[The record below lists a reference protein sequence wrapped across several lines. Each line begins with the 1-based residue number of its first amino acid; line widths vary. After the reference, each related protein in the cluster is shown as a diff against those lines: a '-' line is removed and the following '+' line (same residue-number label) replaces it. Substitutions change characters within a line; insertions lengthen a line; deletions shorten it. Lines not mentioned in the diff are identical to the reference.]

1 MKRQFKRDLT
11 LEEIKKTSFDAL
23 YHRFILGETLNANEY
38 ETLLALAVCF
48 LNADAVD
55 VRRLGYRILVEYG
68 NQTGDYAPLYEVA
81 INQGLYPVSQFIENR
96 YIADE
101 RRNFF
106 TEWNAAFVE
115 RYASEFGY
123 LTEEQRSLGHFFTE
137 QKNATVA
144 VVAPTS
150 YGKSE
155 LILSA
160 VKEYAG
166 KNICVLT
173 STRALLGQTQKRIR
187 EVGKKYFS
195 KIIVHPEMYN
205 ANDAPCLAVLTQERL
220 LRLFKKDANLAFDC
234 VVVDEAHELL
244 ENDGRNLTLAGVI
257 AVAKKRNPN
266 VAFKFL
272 TPFIHEAK
280 NLQSRHATYEVA
292 PFKVSEYVK
301 TEKYFLY
308 DVRNRGGL
316 QFYDQFLN
324 DFIVA
329 PDSPTLDSDEQV
341 VVKYAAAKNIVYLNK
356 PKDVE
361 NFALALAAALPD
373 VASPT
378 LDVAI
383 QNIADYLSS
392 EYHLLTCLRKGV
404 VYHHGS
410 VPDAVRSYVEK
421 LYRDE
426 AAIRYVVCSATLL
439 SGVNLPAE
447 RMFILDNRRGT
458 KNLTRASFKNLVGRV
473 CRFNEIFNRETGT
486 LQLLTPQIYLVIG
499 QYVRSDANVKKFLE
513 KTAQVQIKNECDDV
527 KNVLLSHSDVR
538 NNEKLQNALRE
549 AEEFLENY
557 ETGVVSNYDGRRA
570 QTPVGKVCVANG
582 VVELDV
588 FACETK
594 MQAFVDKHRNAS
606 PKINDADELINV
618 LFQLFVQTPQ
628 EKVPKRWIPL
638 NKEGARRFY
647 AMLFDWRVE
656 RLSYSEM
663 VERFVN
669 YWLGELRK
677 NYDKL
682 IYVDKWGEVSL
693 TENGP
698 LNWVRVREKTRE
710 QLTNLAIV
718 RVKEEQDYVDN
729 TLIKLVEVLRELDLL
744 DASFY
749 NRVKYG
755 TDDEETICL
764 IKNGLSSSAARLLLQ
779 KYRAFLTLDVA
790 ESRVVC
796 DVESLVAAMTA
807 QKENQIVIDEVE
819 NCM

>member
-1 MKRQFKRDLT
+1 MKRKLNPDLT
-11 LEEIKKTSFDAL
+11 LAKIKNSSAAPI
-23 YHRFILGETLNANEY
+23 YRRFIVGEKLSDSEY
-38 ETLLALAVCF
+38 VTLLKLALCF
-48 LNADAVD
+48 LNAEAVD

-81 INQGLYPVSQFIENR
+81 INQGLYPVSKFIEER

-115 RYASEFGY
+115 QYASDFGY
-123 LTEEQRSLGHFFTE
+123 LTEEQRSLGQFFAE

-187 EVGKKYFS
+187 TVGKRFFS
-195 KIIVHPEMYN
+195 KIVVHPEMYN

-280 NLQSRHATYEVA
+280 NLQSRYATYEVA

-308 DVRNRGGL
+308 DVRKRGGL
-316 QFYDQFLN
+316 RFYDQFLN

-329 PDSPTLDSDEQV
+329 PDSSTLDSDEQV

-361 NFALALAAALPD
+361 NFALALAAALPEIY
-373 VASPT
+373 SPT

-383 QNIADYLSS
+383 QNIADYLSP

-426 AAIRYVVCSATLL
+426 AAIKYVVCSSTLL

-447 RMFILDNRRGT
+447 RMFILDNRRGLGR
-458 KNLTRASFKNLVGRV
+458 LTRASFKNLVGRV
-473 CRFNEIFNRETGT
+473 CRFNEIFHRETGT
-486 LQLLTPQIYLVIG
+486 LKLLTPQIYLVAG
-499 QYVRSDANVKKFLE
+499 RYLAQNANVENFLKESANVQKKE
-513 KTAQVQIKNECDDV
+513 RDDV
-527 KNVLLSHSDVR
+527 KNVLLSQSDLSDEKER
-538 NNEKLQNALRE
+538 NVLRE
-549 AEEFLENY
+549 ASEFLENY
-557 ETGVVSNYDGRRA
+557 ETGVVPHYADRRA
-570 QTPVGKVCVANG
+570 QTPVGKICIANG

-588 FACETK
+588 FACEAK
-594 MQAFVDKHRNAS
+594 MQAFVDAYKSKS
-606 PKINDADELINV
+606 PKISDANELLNV
-618 LFQLFVQTPQ
+618 LSQLFVPNP
-628 EKVPKRWIPL
+628 EKIPKRWTPL
-638 NKEGARRFY
+638 SKEGALRFY
-647 AMLFDWRVE
+647 AMLFDWRGK

-663 VERFVN
+663 VERFVK
-669 YWLGELRK
+669 YWLDELRK

-682 IYVDKWGEVSL
+682 IYVGKWGEVAL
-693 TENGP
+693 AENGP
-698 LNWVRVREKTRE
+698 LNWVRAREKSRR

-729 TLIKLVEVLRELDLL
+729 TLLKLAEVLHELDLL

-749 NRVKYG
+749 SRIKYG
-755 TDDEETICL
+755 TDDEEAIYL
-764 IKNGLSSSAARLLLQ
+764 IKNGLSSSAASLLLQ
-779 KYRAFLTLDVA
+779 KYRDYLTIDVA

-796 DVESLVAAMTA
+796 EVETLAKAMEE
-807 QKENQIVIDEVE
+807 KRENQIVVDEVE
-819 NCM
+819 SCM

>member
-1 MKRQFKRDLT
+1 
-11 LEEIKKTSFDAL
+11 
-23 YHRFILGETLNANEY
+23 
-38 ETLLALAVCF
+38 
-48 LNADAVD
+48 
-55 VRRLGYRILVEYG
+55 
-68 NQTGDYAPLYEVA
+68 
-81 INQGLYPVSQFIENR
+81 
-96 YIADE
+96 
-101 RRNFF
+101 
-106 TEWNAAFVE
+106 
-115 RYASEFGY
+115 
-123 LTEEQRSLGHFFTE
+123 
-137 QKNATVA
+137 
-144 VVAPTS
+144 
-150 YGKSE
+150 
-155 LILSA
+155 
-160 VKEYAG
+160 
-166 KNICVLT
+166 
-173 STRALLGQTQKRIR
+173 
-187 EVGKKYFS
+187 
-195 KIIVHPEMYN
+195 
-205 ANDAPCLAVLTQERL
+205 
-220 LRLFKKDANLAFDC
+220 
-234 VVVDEAHELL
+234 
-244 ENDGRNLTLAGVI
+244 
-257 AVAKKRNPN
+257 
-266 VAFKFL
+266 
-272 TPFIHEAK
+272 
-280 NLQSRHATYEVA
+280 
-292 PFKVSEYVK
+292 
-301 TEKYFLY
+301 
-308 DVRNRGGL
+308 
-316 QFYDQFLN
+316 
-324 DFIVA
+324 
-329 PDSPTLDSDEQV
+329 
-341 VVKYAAAKNIVYLNK
+341 
-356 PKDVE
+356 
-361 NFALALAAALPD
+361 
-373 VASPT
+373 
-378 LDVAI
+378 
-383 QNIADYLSS
+383 
-392 EYHLLTCLRKGV
+392 
-404 VYHHGS
+404 
-410 VPDAVRSYVEK
+410 
-421 LYRDE
+421 
-426 AAIRYVVCSATLL
+426 
-439 SGVNLPAE
+439 
-447 RMFILDNRRGT
+447 
-458 KNLTRASFKNLVGRV
+458 
-473 CRFNEIFNRETGT
+473 
-486 LQLLTPQIYLVIG
+486 
-499 QYVRSDANVKKFLE
+499 E

>member
-1 MKRQFKRDLT
+1 MKRQFKRNLT
-11 LEEIKKTSFDAL
+11 LEQIKKTSFDAL

-81 INQGLYPVSQFIENR
+81 INQGLYPVSKFIEER

-115 RYASEFGY
+115 QYASDVGY
-123 LTEEQRSLGHFFTE
+123 LTEEQRSLGQFFAE
-137 QKNATVA
+137 QKTATVA

-160 VKEYAG
+160 VKEHAG

-195 KIIVHPEMYN
+195 KIVVHPEMYN
-205 ANDAPCLAVLTQERL
+205 ANGAPCLAVLTQERL

-234 VVVDEAHELL
+234 VIVDEAHELL
-244 ENDGRNLTLAGVI
+244 EDDGRNLTLAGVI

-266 VAFKFL
+266 VALKFL

-280 NLQSRHATYEVA
+280 NLQSRYATYEVA

-308 DVRNRGGL
+308 DVRKRGGL
-316 QFYDQFLN
+316 RFYDQFLN
-324 DFIVA
+324 DFIA
-329 PDSPTLDSDEQV
+329 LPDSPKLDSDEQV

-361 NFALALAAALPD
+361 DFALALADALPEID
-373 VASPT
+373 SPT

-383 QNIADYLSS
+383 QNIADYLSPA
-392 EYHLLTCLRKGV
+392 YHLLTCLRKGV

-447 RMFILDNRRGT
+447 RMFILDNRRGRA
-458 KNLTRASFKNLVGRV
+458 NLTRASFKNLVGRV

-486 LQLLTPQIYLVIG
+486 LQLLTPRIYLVVG
-499 QYVRSDANVKKFLE
+499 RYFRSDANVKNFLE
-513 KTAQVQIKNECDDV
+513 KKAQVQIKNERDDV

-538 NNEKLQNALRE
+538 NNKKRQNALRE
-549 AEEFLENY
+549 AQEFLENY
-557 ETGVVSNYDGRRA
+557 ETGVVPHYADRRA
-570 QTPVGKVCVANG
+570 QTPVGKICIANG

-588 FACETK
+588 FACEAK
-594 MQAFVDKHRNAS
+594 MQAFVDAYKSKS
-606 PKINDADELINV
+606 PKISDANELLNV
-618 LFQLFVQTPQ
+618 LGQLFVPNP
-628 EKVPKRWIPL
+628 EKIPKRWTPL
-638 NKEGARRFY
+638 SKEGARSFY
-647 AMLFDWRVE
+647 AMLFDWRGK

-663 VERFVN
+663 VARFVD

-682 IYVDKWGEVSL
+682 IYVGKWGEVAFD
-693 TENGP
+693 ENGR
-698 LNWVRVREKTRE
+698 LTWVRAREKSRR

-729 TLIKLVEVLRELDLL
+729 TLLKLAEVLHELDLL

-749 NRVKYG
+749 SRIKYG
-755 TDDEETICL
+755 TDDKETICL
-764 IKNGLSSSAARLLLQ
+764 IKNGLSSSAASLLLK
-779 KYRAFLTLDVA
+779 KYRACLTIDVA

-796 DVESLVAAMTA
+796 DVETLVKAMEE
-807 QKENQIVIDEVE
+807 KRENQIVVDEVE
-819 NCM
+819 SCM

>member
-68 NQTGDYAPLYEVA
+68 NQTGEYAPLYEVA

-96 YIADE
+96 CIADE

-123 LTEEQRSLGHFFTE
+123 LTEEQRSLGQFFTE
-137 QKNATVA
+137 QKAATVA

-205 ANDAPCLAVLTQERL
+205 ANGAPCLAVLTQERL

-244 ENDGRNLTLAGVI
+244 EDDGRNLTLAGVI

-308 DVRNRGGL
+308 DVRNRDGL

-361 NFALALAAALPD
+361 NFALALADALPEI
-373 VASPT
+373 ASPT

-383 QNIADYLSS
+383 QNIADYLSP

-426 AAIRYVVCSATLL
+426 TAIRYVVCSATLL

-447 RMFILDNRRGT
+447 RMFILDNRRGQA
-458 KNLTRASFKNLVGRV
+458 NLTRASFKNLVGRV

-499 QYVRSDANVKKFLE
+499 QYVRANANIKNFLE
-513 KTAQVQIKNECDDV
+513 KTAQVQTKNECDDV
-527 KNVLLSHSDVR
+527 KNVLLNHIDVR

-594 MQAFVDKHRNAS
+594 MQAFVDAYRNAS
-606 PKINDADELINV
+606 PKISGANVLINV
-618 LFQLFVQTPQ
+618 LSQLFVQTPQ

-638 NKEGARRFY
+638 SKEGARRFY

-682 IYVDKWGEVSL
+682 IYVDKWGEVAFA
-693 TENGP
+693 ENGP
-698 LNWVRVREKTRE
+698 LNWVRVREKTRR

-749 NRVKYG
+749 NRIKYG

-764 IKNGLSSSAARLLLQ
+764 IKNGLSSSAARLLLP

-796 DVESLVAAMTA
+796 DVESLSRR
-807 QKENQIVIDEVE
+807 
-819 NCM
+819 